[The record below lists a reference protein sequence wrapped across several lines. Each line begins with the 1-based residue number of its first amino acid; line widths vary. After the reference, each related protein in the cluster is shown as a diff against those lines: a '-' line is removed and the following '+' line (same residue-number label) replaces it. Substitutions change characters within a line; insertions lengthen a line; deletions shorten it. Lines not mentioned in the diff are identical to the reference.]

1 MRLVRITNLGVN
13 LSCRKFSLKQR
24 LISLLWFF
32 FPVGLILSIESVS
45 PLHNCKIHWT
55 KYVNN
60 LITMVIDDISKYHI
74 DKKIDKKITAAQN
87 NYIGLRNFWKCD
99 PGLLLPEI
107 TAMIPYLCSIELQ
120 IASNCHKFSLC
131 YIDQ

>member
-1 MRLVRITNLGVN
+1 MQKIFPEAEVN
-13 LSCRKFSLKQR
+13 KPSV
-24 LISLLWFF
+24 IF

-74 DKKIDKKITAAQN
+74 DKKITAAQN

-107 TAMIPYLCSIELQ
+107 TVQWYLIYVLLSYKLHLTVINFHCATLTSKLQ
-120 IASNCHKFSLC
+120 LQCEACDLT
-131 YIDQ
+131 YTP